1 MSEDCKL
8 EVKIH
13 SDDDLVGIV
22 PDPRHVE
29 GFMALSYKGGGYS
42 WIPDDFFCNQ
52 RNICYTPGHFYIGKC
67 SGFGLGSFIRFSDPK
82 QSVKIGR
89 YVSGGYETIFMSSG
103 HHEARTIST
112 CEFSSYDKEM
122 QSVSQRKYGGIIV
135 KNDVWFGDECMIM
148 ADSTIE
154 NGCIIGAR
162 SLIPLGFSSEPFGIY
177 VGSPARLKKF
187 RFKQNV
193 MDLLLDISWW
203 DMPYL
208 WIKEN
213 NKYFTH
219 DMTGE
224 NAVDVLQEL
233 KAKKEQ
239 WMTEANTSAA

>member
-1 MSEDCKL
+1 MNEEYKL

-13 SDDDLVGIV
+13 SDDDLINIV
-22 PDPRHVE
+22 PDPRQVE
-29 GFMALSYKGGGYS
+29 GFMALSYRGGGYS
-42 WIPDDFFCNQ
+42 WIPNDFFCNQ
-52 RNICYTPGHFYIGKC
+52 RNICYTPGLFYIGKC

-82 QSVKIGR
+82 QSVKIGK
-89 YVSGGYETIFMSSG
+89 YVSGGYKTIFMSSG

-122 QSVSQRKYGGIIV
+122 QSVSQREYGEIIV

-148 ADSTIE
+148 ADSIIE

-162 SLIPLGFSSEPFGIY
+162 SLIPLRFRSEAFGIY
-177 VGSPARLKKF
+177 AGSPAKLKKF
-187 RFKQNV
+187 RFSEKV
-193 MDLLLDISWW
+193 RELLLDIAWW

-219 DMTGE
+219 DMTGDS
-224 NAVDVLQEL
+224 AIDVLQEL
-233 KAKKEQ
+233 MAKKEAYA
-239 WMTEANTSAA
+239 ERALEI